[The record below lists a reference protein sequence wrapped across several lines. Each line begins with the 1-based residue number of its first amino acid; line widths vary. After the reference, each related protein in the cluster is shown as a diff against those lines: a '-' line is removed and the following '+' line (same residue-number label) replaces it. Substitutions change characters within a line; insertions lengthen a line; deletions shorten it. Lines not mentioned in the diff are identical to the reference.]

1 MTKRQG
7 IQEKVNILKSQ
18 NQAKNIAA
26 GSRGGKGEILLAHT
40 LVMRN
45 RGRFLKKTTQTN
57 VETKNLTKGKKQVN
71 RNGEIK
77 VVPTSCFMQETGNT
91 LIDAER

>member
-7 IQEKVNILKSQ
+7 IQEKVNISKSQ
-18 NQAKNIAA
+18 NEAKNIAA

-45 RGRFLKKTTQTN
+45 RGRFKKKPHTN
-57 VETKNLTKGKKQVN
+57 VETKNLTKGKKQGN
-71 RNGEIK
+71 RNGEIQ
-77 VVPTSCFMQETGNT
+77 VVPTLYFMQETGNT